1 MVTPNVGILASRDI
15 CALDTACVDLIYA
28 MKNEENHDIV
38 ERIET
43 RHGLRQ
49 LSYMHELG
57 MGNTKYKLID
67 IDNNDSEITQKD
79 AVSNLKPF
87 NKK

>member
-1 MVTPNVGILASRDI
+1 MG
-15 CALDTACVDLIYA
+15 
-28 MKNEENHDIV
+28 KEENHDIV